1 MSGATL
7 KMHPIDLAPAKV
19 PAMEEGRFSPPD
31 ERSPYG
37 MPLRAGIQGL
47 LLLVFLAAC
56 SAGDGYDAND
66 SAAQVTELAD
76 SFMGDMHV
84 GAWHAAFSRL
94 YPGLQAQC
102 GSAEGLASVVQ
113 ASGERPAAW
122 TLREPSLRKRSGIIT
137 GQVETAEG
145 RSGIVELSVEKSGD
159 DWVIVAW
166 SASNRELCNS
176 G

>member
-1 MSGATL
+1 MRTIITIFPRFAVSQWQYRGSPETKERISICAILTL
-7 KMHPIDLAPAKV
+7 A
-19 PAMEEGRFSPPD
+19 
-31 ERSPYG
+31 
-37 MPLRAGIQGL
+37 L
-47 LLLVFLAAC
+47 LTALVAC
-56 SAGDGYDAND
+56 GAGDDHDAND
-66 SAAQVTELAD
+66 PAAQVTELAD

-84 GAWHAAFSRL
+84 GAWHAAYSRL

-102 GSAEGLASVVQ
+102 GSAENLAIVVQ

-122 TLREPSLRKRSGIIT
+122 TLREPNLRKRSGIIT

-166 SASNRELCNS
+166 SASNRELCQS